1 MTAPKPHYTTAV
13 ATARADASA
22 RSVADTMAFY
32 AIGSVVIVDDARRP
46 IGIVT
51 DRDLCLRV
59 VAEGRDPETTKAAEI
74 ATRPVEVARIEE
86 PLDAV
91 IERMRK
97 AGVRRIPVVEGE
109 RLCGIVALD
118 DLVISLGREIEWLGA
133 AAKLAVRESLREGR
147 RTRRRQ
153 EFEETLASLEASA
166 LSAGREAVDFVTRE
180 FEALRERIRRSQ

>member
-1 MTAPKPHYTTAV
+1 MIPKPHYTTAV

-22 RSVADTMAFY
+22 RSLADTMAFY
-32 AIGSVVIVDDARRP
+32 AIGSVVVVDEARRP

-59 VAEGRDPETTKAAEI
+59 VAAGRDPETTRAGEI
-74 ATRPVEVARIEE
+74 ATQPVQVARIEE

-91 IERMRK
+91 VERMRK
-97 AGVRRIPVVEGE
+97 AGVRRMPIVQGE
-109 RLCGIVALD
+109 ALCGIVALD
-118 DLVISLGREIEWLGA
+118 DLVVALGRELEWLGS
-133 AAKLAVRESLREGR
+133 AAKLEVRESLREGR
-147 RTRRRQ
+147 RTRRRK
-153 EFEETLASLEASA
+153 EIEETLASLEASA